1 MRDNVCLPPL
11 AASTRKEDGG
21 TTECKVD
28 QIVLDLQ
35 RPQPTDGKLHCLH
48 MRIYMSI
55 STYEYICMHTH
66 TYTDRLIDTQECVH
80 MSVSECVCVCTYMN
94 MDAIQARARVPFPI
108 YLPT

>member
-1 MRDNVCLPPL
+1 M
-11 AASTRKEDGG
+11 
-21 TTECKVD
+21 
-28 QIVLDLQ
+28 LDLQ

-94 MDAIQARARVPFPI
+94 TDAIQARARVPFPI